1 MDGLQ
6 ASGFRHIRSYAP
18 KYNIHLASHPISI
31 YRIKPYGGERSMAL
45 WIESAERF
53 SHRANI
59 ARYQKILATYLTVE
73 ERRFVERRLAEEQ
86 AALQQ
91 FAWNIAPESQ
101 PTHAA

>member
-31 YRIKPYGGERSMAL
+31 YKRSMAL

-53 SHRANI
+53 AHRANI

-91 FAWNIAPESQ
+91 FAWNMAPESQ
-101 PTHAA
+101 LTHAA